1 MFNKVL
7 MLLQVIIKKYKM
19 KYNSP
24 VQLIRAI
31 IKLDVG
37 IKNKK
42 KNIAKKDRFAVWY
55 LKLLRSILF
64 PKNRVIS
71 RKLSRAL
78 WRQGAKRKES
88 LQLRLWNLN
97 STSNSPVAPRRLS
110 CQIFPNQREAE
121 TSANV
126 NKH

>member
-55 LKLLRSILF
+55 LKLLRSVLC
-64 PKNRVIS
+64 
-71 RKLSRAL
+71 
-78 WRQGAKRKES
+78 S
-88 LQLRLWNLN
+88 LKI
-97 STSNSPVAPRRLS
+97 V
-110 CQIFPNQREAE
+110 
-121 TSANV
+121 
-126 NKH
+126 